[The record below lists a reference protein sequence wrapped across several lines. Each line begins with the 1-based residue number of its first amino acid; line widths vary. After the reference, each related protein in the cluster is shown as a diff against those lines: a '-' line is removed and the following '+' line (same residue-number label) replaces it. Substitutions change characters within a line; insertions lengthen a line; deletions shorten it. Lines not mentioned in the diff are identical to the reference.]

1 MISQEHIDR
10 ETAREREIPG
20 YSRWSGG
27 IVTGERSE
35 CQYCGEDIGAV
46 IDADSGYV
54 DWGSYFSSMGR
65 VGPPFPADF
74 GCSSSPDTNEEGT
87 GSHEPGEGHTPLGFK
102 VLIDSRGYWAEIE
115 RQVGIVGQYAY
126 DRGARVPK

>member
-1 MISQEHIDR
+1 MISQEHKDR
-10 ETAREREIPG
+10 ETAREAEIPG

-46 IDADSGYV
+46 IDADSGCV
-54 DWGSYFSSMGR
+54 DWGTVSVFGK
-65 VGPPFPADF
+65 GGDFPTDF
-74 GCSSSPDTNEEGT
+74 GCDSSPDTDEDGT
-87 GSHEPGEGHTPLGFK
+87 GSHEPGRGHTPIGFK

-115 RQVGIVGQYAY
+115 RQVGIVGQYAF
-126 DRGARVPK
+126 DRGARAPK